1 MASPNPAQ
9 VVMFHPIRDDQP
21 SPLCKEKPVPAPDA
35 RSHCYAALAAC
46 VALTLITTPSAAQDS
61 AQQTGGRARE
71 LGGHRFVPSRI
82 VVDPFVASR
91 FTNSIG
97 FGGARNLEVPVYN
110 YQDSLVTTVT
120 GDLGF
125 LNIDFEYQQQVT
137 GWLALRGAVGA
148 IARLGV
154 DGFSFA
160 AEGVSTIYGYNV
172 GATGRIFRSGRLQLS
187 AALDYSSNALYGVQP
202 LTYLQGVGT
211 EVRRGID
218 SVLAGGGTVDSS
230 TIRDILD
237 QIDLSQYNAVQQGS
251 ADRTGVGLRLAYA
264 AAPWLGFTV
273 ATQSGVGN
281 LLQRKDLGIVDLG
294 AAASLDFGA
303 LWNVPIGV
311 ALSARYQN
319 ANERSSD
326 LAADITTFGAF
337 ISYAAR
343 RDLALG
349 LDLSNA
355 SLGQPTGG
363 TLRASRASVTMTYFF

>member
-1 MASPNPAQ
+1 MFQPA
-9 VVMFHPIRDDQP
+9 RDDYP
-21 SPLCKEKPVPAPDA
+21 SPLCKETAV
-35 RSHCYAALAAC
+35 RSLDNASRRCAALAAC
-46 VALTLITTPSAAQDS
+46 AILAFTAVPLAAQDTTH
-61 AQQTGGRARE
+61 AMGGAGRE

-82 VVDPFVASR
+82 VVDPFIASR
-91 FTNSIG
+91 FTSSIG

-125 LNIDFEYQQQVT
+125 MNIDFEYQQQVT
-137 GWLALRGAVGA
+137 GWLALRGGVGA

-172 GATGRIFRSGRLQLS
+172 GATGRILRSGRFQLS

-202 LTYLQGVGT
+202 LTYLQGVGG

-218 SVLAGGGTVDSS
+218 SVLAIGGTVDST

-237 QIDLSQYNAVQQGS
+237 QIDLSQYNAVQQGT
-251 ADRTGVGLRLAYA
+251 ANRTSVGLRLAYA
-264 AAPWLGFTV
+264 ATPWLGFTV

-281 LLQRKDLGIVDLG
+281 LLQRKDLGIIDVG
-294 AAASLDFGA
+294 AGASLDFGA

-311 ALSARYQN
+311 ALSTRYQN

-326 LAADITTFGAF
+326 LGADITTFGAF

-355 SLGQPTGG
+355 SLGQVTGG
-363 TLRASRASVTMTYFF
+363 TLRASRAAITMTYYF

>member
-1 MASPNPAQ
+1 
-9 VVMFHPIRDDQP
+9 MFHSVRDDAS
-21 SPLCKEKPVPAPDA
+21 SPLRKEKPVPTIDIPSRRPAV
-35 RSHCYAALAAC
+35 LAAC
-46 VALTLITTPSAAQDS
+46 VILALTAIPAAAQDS
-61 AQQTGGRARE
+61 AQQTGGRQRE
-71 LGGHRFVPSRI
+71 LGGHRFVPTRN
-82 VVDPFVASR
+82 VADPFVASR

-97 FGGARNLEVPVYN
+97 FGGARNLEVPIYN
-110 YQDSLVTTVT
+110 YQDSLVGTVT

-137 GWLALRGAVGA
+137 DWLAVRGAVGA

-172 GATGRIFRSGRLQLS
+172 GATGRILRSGRFQLS

-202 LTYLQGVGT
+202 LTYLQGVGS
-211 EVRRGID
+211 EVRQAID
-218 SVLAGGGTVDSS
+218 SVLAGGGTVDST

-237 QIDLSQYNAVQQGS
+237 QIDLSQYNAVQQGT
-251 ADRTGVGLRLAYA
+251 ADRTGVGLRLAYT

-281 LLQRKDLGIVDLG
+281 LLRRSDIGIIDVG
-294 AAASLDFGA
+294 AAASLDFGQ
-303 LWNVPIGV
+303 LSKVPIGV

-326 LAADITTFGAF
+326 LGADLTTFGAF

-349 LDLSNA
+349 LDLSNS

-363 TLRASRASVTMTYFF
+363 TLRASRMSVTMTYFF

>member
-1 MASPNPAQ
+1 MSLLYHIPHRYAVLAGCVILAFASGPA
-9 VVMFHPIRDDQP
+9 
-21 SPLCKEKPVPAPDA
+21 S
-35 RSHCYAALAAC
+35 
-46 VALTLITTPSAAQDS
+46 AQDTTN
-61 AQQTGGRARE
+61 AMGGAGRE
-71 LGGHRFVPSRI
+71 LGGHRFVPSRN
-82 VVDPFVASR
+82 VLDPFVASR

-97 FGGARNLEVPVYN
+97 FGGARNLEVPIYN

-125 LNIDFEYQQQVT
+125 LSIDFEYQQQVT

-148 IARLGV
+148 VARLGV

-172 GATGRIFRSGRLQLS
+172 GATGRILRSGRFQLS
-187 AALDYSSNALYGVQP
+187 GAIDYSSNALYGVQP
-202 LTYLQGVGT
+202 LTYLQGVAS

-218 SVLAGGGTVDSS
+218 SVLALGGVVDSG

-237 QIDLSQYNAVQQGS
+237 QIDLSQYNAVQQGT
-251 ADRTGVGLRLAYA
+251 ADRTGVSLRLAYT

-273 ATQSGVGN
+273 ASQSGVGN
-281 LLQRKDLGIVDLG
+281 LLRRSDVGIIDVG
-294 AAASLDFGA
+294 AGASLDFGP
-303 LWNVPIGV
+303 LWRVPIGL

-319 ANERSSD
+319 ASERSSD
-326 LAADITTFGAF
+326 LGADLTTFGAF

-349 LDLSNA
+349 LDLANS
-355 SLGQPTGG
+355 SLGQPSGG
-363 TLRASRASVTMTYFF
+363 TLRASRIAVTMTYFF

>member
-1 MASPNPAQ
+1 MASPNLAR
-9 VVMFHPIRDDQP
+9 VVMFHPARDDYP
-21 SPLCKEKPVPAPDA
+21 SPLCKETPVRFLDNASRRCA
-35 RSHCYAALAAC
+35 VLAACAIVALAAP
-46 VALTLITTPSAAQDS
+46 VRAQDT
-61 AQQTGGRARE
+61 AQETGGRARE

-82 VVDPFVASR
+82 VADPFVASR

-97 FGGARNLEVPVYN
+97 FGGARNLEVPIYN

-137 GWLALRGAVGA
+137 SWLALRGAAGA

-160 AEGVSTIYGYNV
+160 AEGISTIYGYNL
-172 GATGRIFRSGRLQLS
+172 GATGTILRSGRFQLS

-202 LTYLQGVGT
+202 LTYLEGVAG
-211 EVRRGID
+211 EVRRAVD
-218 SVLAGGGTVDSS
+218 SVLTGGGTIDRP
-230 TIRDILD
+230 TIDTILAR
-237 QIDLSQYNAVQQGS
+237 IDLSQYNVVEQGT
-251 ADRTGVGLRLAYA
+251 ADRTGVGLRAAYA

-281 LLQRKDLGIVDLG
+281 LIQRKDLGIIDVG

-355 SLGQPTGG
+355 SLGQATGG
-363 TLRASRASVTMTYFF
+363 TLRASRASITMTYYF